1 MKKYIYILIGAAL
14 FVVSTFA
21 EDVVADLTQSV
32 PSSGNYTVQSIEPFY
47 VGQKGVDS
55 ISRIEK
61 ILWES
66 VDRGD
71 LGMIEKLLSLGVNPD
86 VACDYKQIYMALLHV
101 AVIHQ
106 NLEMVQLIVKYEA
119 AIDTLIPNPDV
130 TGDFLTSLGV
140 ACMVEAKDIFF
151 YLLEKYIDA
160 DMRFDT
166 DPHAAD
172 YLFAAIKW
180 GNVAAAKQLL
190 ERGAN
195 PNATLTLGEP
205 PFPMHALHCAVMHQ
219 NLEMVQ
225 LLIEYKAKIDPTM
238 PNPNVPGDYVTPLAV
253 AFTLELPESTT
264 LIVDA
269 TTVPITLSVDPE
281 TVPIT
286 VYLIEK
292 YIEADIPEHLW
303 MHMDNEDKV

>member
-1 MKKYIYILIGAAL
+1 MNKYIYILIGATL
-14 FVVSTFA
+14 FRVSAFA
-21 EDVVADLTQSV
+21 EDVVADLKPF
-32 PSSGNYTVQSIEPFY
+32 PSSTNYTFQSIKPFY
-47 VGQKGVDS
+47 AGQKAVDR
-55 ISRIEK
+55 ISRNEK

-71 LGMIEKLLSLGVNPD
+71 LGMTEKLLSLGVNPD

-106 NLEMVQLIVKYEA
+106 NLEMVQLLVKYEA
-119 AIDTLIPNPDV
+119 AIDMPIPNPDV
-130 TGDFLTSLGV
+130 MGDYLTPLGV
-140 ACMVEAKDIFF
+140 ACMVEAKEIFF

-180 GNVAAAKQLL
+180 GNAAAAKQLL
-190 ERGAN
+190 ERGTN
-195 PNATLTLGEP
+195 PNATVTLGEP
-205 PFPMHALHCAVMHQ
+205 PFPMHALHFAVMHQ

-225 LLIEYKAKIDPTM
+225 LLIEHGAIIDPTM

-253 AFTLELPESTT
+253 AIALQPAGF
-264 LIVDA
+264 
-269 TTVPITLSVDPE
+269 TLSVDPKAS
-281 TVPIT
+281 PIA
-286 VYLIEK
+286 VYLMEK
-292 YIEADIPEHLW
+292 YIEAGIPEYLW
-303 MHMDNEDKV
+303 MHRCNEDTV